1 MYSIFIM
8 FDFKWLLVIGIFK
21 FVLSGLGLLLWIL
34 NEIEYLKIFLE
45 FDVKISF
52 EKLDFL

>member
-8 FDFKWLLVIGIFK
+8 FDFKWLFVIGIFK
-21 FVLSGLGLLLWIL
+21 FVLSGFGLLLWIL
-34 NEIEYLKIFLE
+34 NDIEYLKIFLE

>member
-1 MYSIFIM
+1 M
-8 FDFKWLLVIGIFK
+8 FDFKWLFVIGIFK
-21 FVLSGLGLLLWIL
+21 FVLSGFGLLLWIL
-34 NEIEYLKIFLE
+34 NDIEYLKIFLE

>member
-1 MYSIFIM
+1 M
-8 FDFKWLLVIGIFK
+8 FDFKWLFVIGIFK

-34 NEIEYLKIFLE
+34 NDIEYLKIFLE